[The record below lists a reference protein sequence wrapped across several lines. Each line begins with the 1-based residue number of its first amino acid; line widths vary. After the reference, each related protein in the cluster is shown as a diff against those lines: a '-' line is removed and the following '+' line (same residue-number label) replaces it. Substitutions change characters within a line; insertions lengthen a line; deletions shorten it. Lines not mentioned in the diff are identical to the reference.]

1 MSKMRISCRS
11 SKIRGRL
18 VTKKPV
24 TMATKIM
31 AILSSAFLLL
41 ALQLW
46 VTGVPGAGAG
56 AELAGA
62 PGASLLRDK
71 QDDAEVSWVVVD
83 WVVADRWLQK

>member
-11 SKIRGRL
+11 SRILGRL
-18 VTKKPV
+18 VTRNPV

-46 VTGVPGAGAG
+46 VTGVPGVGAG

-62 PGASLLRDK
+62 LEASLLRDK
-71 QDDAEVSWVVVD
+71 QEEAEVSWVVVD
-83 WVVADRWLQK
+83 